1 MKNFN
6 ERLIACREAAG
17 LSQSELARR
26 LSVSPQAVQKWE
38 SAQNVPR
45 GKRLELLASI
55 LSTTVSHL
63 MVGDLSGNVEHGPS
77 IKGRLPLIS
86 WVQAGEWTEIADVFD
101 ASEAEDWLHC
111 PVAHSPRTF
120 VLRVRGES
128 MYDPR
133 GKRSFKDGDL
143 IFVDPER
150 PAQHGSLVIAKLTDG
165 QEATFK
171 ELVVEGDN
179 NFLKALNPDWPERI
193 FQINSNC
200 HIAGVVI
207 GKYEAL

>member
-1 MKNFN
+1 MKRFP
-6 ERLIACREAAG
+6 ERLTACREAAG

-55 LSTTVSHL
+55 LSTTVSYL
-63 MVGDLSGNVEHGPS
+63 MVGNLSGSVEHGPS
-77 IKGRLPLIS
+77 IKGMLPLIS

-101 ASEAEDWLHC
+101 ASEAEDWLYC
-111 PVAHSPRTF
+111 PVAHSARAF

-128 MYDPR
+128 MFDPR

-150 PAQHGSLVIAKLTDG
+150 PAENGSLVIAKLTGG

-171 ELVVEGDN
+171 ELVIEGDAH
-179 NFLKALNPDWPERI
+179 FLKALNPDWPERI

-207 GKYEAL
+207 GKYEAM

>member
-1 MKNFN
+1 MKKFP

-63 MVGDLSGNVEHGPS
+63 MVGDLSGNIEHGPS

-101 ASEAEDWLHC
+101 PSEAEDWLHC
-111 PVAHSPRTF
+111 PVAHSPRAF

-128 MYDPR
+128 MLDPR

-150 PAQHGSLVIAKLTDG
+150 PAGHGSLVIAKLTG
-165 QEATFK
+165 GREATFK
-171 ELVVEGDN
+171 ELVIEGDN
-179 NFLKALNPDWPERI
+179 HFLKALNPDWPERI

-207 GKYEAL
+207 GKYEPM